1 MKNSYL
7 LNCLVASLR
16 ENVRVIANSKND
28 VFVVELVNDNFYSIR
43 NGMQQITD
51 KGVEDYFVTKHYNDC
66 CYKIKMDF
74 YAKKRC
80 NLSKDQYLS
89 LLREVID
96 EVIDNAARQGY
107 AIEGDTITAE
117 PEATPA
123 PPAADETPGGKKK
136 PPETVTSDTKKNS
149 YLLSCLESASRAI
162 NAAIKELE
170 KMKENGK

>member
-16 ENVRVIANSKND
+16 ENLRVISNSRND
-28 VFVVELVNDNFYSIR
+28 VFVIELINDNFYSIR
-43 NGMQQITD
+43 NGMWEITGKD
-51 KGVEDYFVTKHYNDC
+51 AEDAFVTKCYNDC

-74 YAKKRC
+74 YAKKTH

-89 LLREVID
+89 LLRKVID

-107 AIEGDTITAE
+107 AIEDGDTAE

-123 PPAADETPGGKKK
+123 PPAADETPGGKKT
-136 PPETVTSDTKKNS
+136 PPQPSDKDAEIVKILRRISKDVDCLIQIFEKYEKN
-149 YLLSCLESASRAI
+149 
-162 NAAIKELE
+162 N
-170 KMKENGK
+170 